1 MDCDGHKPLI
11 PAISYRDMLIG
22 GPSPIIYDDLISLG
36 DDDIDLLENDV
47 RTDGPWT
54 IFGHYITVEPW
65 SVDFNP
71 LQEHPSRIMAWVRLP
86 GLPITWYKR
95 SLIEAIGARIGKV
108 VKIDY
113 QTDYGRR
120 GRFQEWL
127 LKLISGSRWYLKSL
141 SMGKSSSWNMRR
153 CLWCV
158 SNVASMAMLV
168 IFVSRILMVN
178 TSLLNK
184 AHSKSKPKSCPLNP
198 LVLGCCSSG
207 CPLPV
212 QAHNP
217 TQPPPIMN
225 PAPPASIDVPN
236 TKENA
241 TKVKAKGKV
250 PLSMH
255 KPPAVVLAPK
265 NTNIMPR
272 KSCSTLARS
281 SRSTKE
287 RNASSTLNPAKH
299 GALVMSSD
307 SSHIALAKPSIKKNS
322 SIVVQDNTQLNS
334 TTAPPSTLEPITS
347 GATSLVGF
355 VPHLNGDYGIDAN
368 GMVE

>member
-47 RTDGPWT
+47 RTG
-54 IFGHYITVEPW
+54 
-65 SVDFNP
+65 
-71 LQEHPSRIMAWVRLP
+71 
-86 GLPITWYKR
+86 
-95 SLIEAIGARIGKV
+95 
-108 VKIDY
+108 
-113 QTDYGRR
+113 
-120 GRFQEWL
+120 
-127 LKLISGSRWYLKSL
+127 
-141 SMGKSSSWNMRR
+141 
-153 CLWCV
+153 
-158 SNVASMAMLV
+158 
-168 IFVSRILMVN
+168 
-178 TSLLNK
+178 
-184 AHSKSKPKSCPLNP
+184 
-198 LVLGCCSSG
+198 CSSG

-368 GMVE
+368 GCGHRNFICVTREYLRDHRPDVCVFVEPWVSRCKADTIIVDLVFPNSFWVEAIGFSEGI